1 MEVGY
6 GEEINEVFKYIKNSD
21 VITVFFPKLGRSL
34 VMDLRTTSDL
44 GPMIKIM
51 PMTNS
56 ISERIETLKNLRPT
70 FPKAKEIVVVPWVG
84 YVQVLKSSGL
94 WNHLLDEIVKLKN
107 QTAINDAIKAYK
119 ELVFI
124 QEEDLHE
131 MLFGDKYE
139 TIWESQNSKK

>member
-6 GEEINEVFKYIKNSD
+6 GEEINEVFKYIKNSE

-56 ISERIETLKNLRPT
+56 ISERIETIKNL
-70 FPKAKEIVVVPWVG
+70 
-84 YVQVLKSSGL
+84 SSIL
-94 WNHLLDEIVKLKN
+94 FFLNIHLHK
-107 QTAINDAIKAYK
+107 
-119 ELVFI
+119 
-124 QEEDLHE
+124 
-131 MLFGDKYE
+131 
-139 TIWESQNSKK
+139 